1 MEAKST
7 AKYLRISPKK
17 VRQVVRL
24 IKGKSV
30 IEALGILKYTPK
42 KAALLVEKVLRAAV
56 ANAKQKNP
64 NIESEALYIK
74 HAYVDGGP
82 ILKRIRPRAMGRANR
97 ISKRTSHVTLIIG
110 D

>member
-7 AKYLRISPKK
+7 AKYLRISPRK
-17 VRQVVRL
+17 VRQVIKL
-24 IKGKSV
+24 IKGKSAP
-30 IEALGILKYTPK
+30 EAQSILKYTPK
-42 KAALLVEKVLRAAV
+42 KAAFLVKKVLSSAV

-64 NIESEALYIK
+64 NIESENLYVK

-97 ISKRTSHVTLIIG
+97 IKKRTSHVTLIVG